1 MVGILPKDTL
11 TAITTLSEV
20 DLAYNKI
27 SGSIPSSIYD
37 SPIKILKLH
46 GNIDLGGIIFN
57 DDFFKLSDTLEM
69 IDLENDDFEGEIP
82 SEIKYFMNLRVLRL
96 GCNRISGTI
105 PSEIGDLTNLG
116 KQQGIFSSLL
126 LSTYYLS
133 QSRLFFL

>member
-1 MVGILPKDTL
+1 MVGILPKDTF

-37 SPIKILKLH
+37 SPIKIMKLH

-82 SEIKYFMNLRVLRL
+82 SEIKDFMNLRVLRL